1 MSESDIDPADELLIE
16 GRPKTVEDVEWADGD
31 QEQPFSDERK
41 GESAGGVADNAS
53 NLPNR
58 AGAEEWERR
67 RQSELAGQKR
77 AIKGGEKSS
86 GDRSSSAPHEPEG
99 SNADRAKENEL
110 QAEEDGRELPA

>member
-16 GRPKTVEDVEWADGD
+16 GRPMGVEDLEWANAD
-31 QEQPFSDERK
+31 QERPFSGAQEGD
-41 GESAGGVADNAS
+41 SAGRVADNAT

-67 RQSELAGQKR
+67 RQSERSGQER
-77 AIKGGEKSS
+77 AIKRAEKRSS
-86 GDRSSSAPHEPEG
+86 ERSSSASHEHKE